1 MGGGERF
8 NITVVAALRWLGALT
23 VLVAVACGGQ
33 SQRDGAAPPDS
44 SGGAGSPGAAGGSG
58 GSTVGGFAIDWELA
72 SDILSTAPTTVAIV
86 TWSLDKPG
94 IIQAHIDFGLD
105 TTYGMTAPVD
115 LGELDGRTVLVG
127 MKPART
133 YHFQIVATDGTHSY
147 TSSDQTLTTGA
158 PTTLIPPATV
168 SVVSPGQVD
177 KGFIIGSFWT
187 GEAGDS
193 SSTVFIIDSD
203 GEIVWWYT
211 DADIA
216 SRDDG
221 IGRARLSADSHDIW
235 IVNAQRATSL
245 RRVSLDTLDVQDYA
259 AGGTHDICAV
269 SGDTMAYLDTNKALC
284 ASIVEIDKSG
294 TTKLIFDSTTAAAPK
309 CHGNAIRYSRA
320 QDLYVFSNRDTD
332 VFVIDRT
339 GTIEW
344 KLSDKVSGGQA
355 SWGGVQHGVQLLDAS
370 LLIFANEGAGGGNS
384 PQSQAIEFGLDGS
397 VIKKFTSRGGT
408 DFLGDVQRL
417 PSGNTLINYS
427 LATIQ
432 EVDPD
437 DNVVLEIGI
446 GNAVGYTEFRQS
458 LYGPPL
464 DIQE

>member
-33 SQRDGAAPPDS
+33 SQRDGAAPPVS

-187 GEAGDS
+187 GEAATVRRRYS
-193 SSTVFIIDSD
+193 SSIRTARSS
-203 GEIVWWYT
+203 GGT
-211 DADIA
+211 RTRTSPAGTMA
-216 SRDDG
+216 SG
-221 IGRARLSADSHDIW
+221 GRVCRPTAMTSGSS
-235 IVNAQRATSL
+235 NAQRATSL

-294 TTKLIFDSTTAAAPK
+294 TTKLIFDSTTAAAPNVPWERDSLFRGRRT
-309 CHGNAIRYSRA
+309 CTSSRTA
-320 QDLYVFSNRDTD
+320 TPTSSSSTARARSNGSS
-332 VFVIDRT
+332 RT
-339 GTIEW
+339 
-344 KLSDKVSGGQA
+344 
-355 SWGGVQHGVQLLDAS
+355 
-370 LLIFANEGAGGGNS
+370 
-384 PQSQAIEFGLDGS
+384 
-397 VIKKFTSRGGT
+397 R
-408 DFLGDVQRL
+408 
-417 PSGNTLINYS
+417 
-427 LATIQ
+427 
-432 EVDPD
+432 
-437 DNVVLEIGI
+437 
-446 GNAVGYTEFRQS
+446 
-458 LYGPPL
+458 
-464 DIQE
+464 